1 MTGDSLNAS
10 IDIVAIA
17 LDSSIV
23 LYYNSISKKVILDM
37 CQRAI
42 RCRSYWVISCVI
54 IYILF
59 WSVMLFYVMLCSVV
73 LCYYLYIIP
82 YIKSKCLSVS
92 LERLHEPYQT
102 YSVASNSTKN
112 NSILVQKSHAA
123 LPQHT
128 KLHKYGKR
136 TNLTFKVYK
145 QTIWGGYYIAQVSM
159 YLLDYAMALYCLA
172 FFILFFFQDRKKESK
187 TFHAP

>member
-10 IDIVAIA
+10 IDMLAIT

-102 YSVASNSTKN
+102 YSVTSNSTKN
-112 NSILVQKSHAA
+112 NNIPVQKNHAA

-128 KLHKYGKR
+128 NCTIMEKGRIWRSKYINKLYEVDIIVHKSACTSWIMQWPCMSR
-136 TNLTFKVYK
+136 
-145 QTIWGGYYIAQVSM
+145 
-159 YLLDYAMALYCLA
+159 